1 MDPQLL
7 AMRTHL
13 VEKKQASDTL
23 YCTIKEAIATGLMP
37 MGTRLREEELAEIF
51 DVSRTPVREAMKKLE
66 MEHLILS
73 NSANGSAVRTLS
85 VDECLDTLEV
95 LELLRASA
103 CNLLMGRIP
112 RSLLTMLEQNTRK
125 GEGLKDSFQRY
136 ENNAEFH
143 DLLVKAT
150 GNSVLE
156 KLNQQLSFTER
167 MINNTVLPV
176 HYADNYAE
184 RHRTLLRAIV
194 DNDRDTVQAELEH
207 SKEKVE
213 EYMRRIVRAFLDTNG
228 T

>member
-112 RSLLTMLEQNTRK
+112 RSLLMMLEQNTRK

>member
-1 MDPQLL
+1 MEQQIL
-7 AMRTHL
+7 ALRSQII
-13 VEKKQASDTL
+13 EKKQASDTL
-23 YCTIKEAIATGLMP
+23 YCTIKEAIATGLLP
-37 MGTRLREEELAEIF
+37 MGTRLREEELAEVF

-66 MEHLILS
+66 MEQLIQS
-73 NSANGSAVRTLS
+73 NSANGSIVRMLT

-95 LELLRASA
+95 LELVRASA

-112 RSLLTMLEQNTRK
+112 RTLLMVLEQNTRK
-125 GEGLKDSFQRY
+125 GESLKESFQRY

-150 GNSVLE
+150 GNSVLD

-167 MINNTVLPV
+167 TINHTILPV

-184 RHRTLLRAIV
+184 RHRALVRAIV
-194 DNDRDTVQAELEH
+194 DNDEEAVRRELEH
-207 SKEKVE
+207 SKQKVE
-213 EYMRRIVRAFLDTNG
+213 EYMRRIIGAFLDAGG